1 MKEFIV
7 LFKHELKT
15 LFPILTFNR
24 NKKHDWFGTIL
35 SIVLTVFVL
44 GVFIQLVYTIVNG
57 YVDVKLNK
65 LSNPNARATELL
77 NTLYIFV
84 SVLMVIA
91 CIKKMSNVL
100 TDKKNRQVYLRLPI
114 KESELLLSK
123 LLALLVWT
131 IVTGMICILPINI
144 IFSMALDVS
153 FGFWLKTIFV
163 ILIIPIVVFG
173 ISILL
178 LVPVIK
184 IADKLKDKYWVLFV
198 LISGLL
204 IVAFMVYS
212 KFLEIIQLW
221 LETGSIKF
229 LFNNQ
234 FIATL
239 QKLLKVSYPLN
250 SFANIMFGNRIGVS
264 IIVVILSIGLSL
276 LLAFLVSR
284 RLFYLTLYQTDEN
297 QKIRQKNKFTQN
309 KPIISL
315 IKKEFICIYRS
326 PKHLFAYF
334 SIALA
339 MPVMVYCCYTLFESL
354 IVNAFG
360 LKITF
365 SLALLVLLIFSILTN
380 TFCAT
385 NISREGVSF
394 LKMKSLA
401 IKPSHLL
408 LAKVLFCSAVSTLSI
423 LASVVLLIVTT
434 SFAFGEGLLCLLIVT
449 LFSIAQILIA
459 TRMDLNNAKLSST
472 SIEAEV
478 TTSKT
483 IIKVV
488 GLGLV
493 LAVVIGIASM
503 VIYIL
508 AQGSIIATNLNLKQI
523 YAYIWPCL
531 IGVIYFVIAI
541 VYYNRKID
549 TSFEKLD
556 R

>member
-44 GVFIQLVYTIVNG
+44 GIFIQLVYTIVNG

-153 FGFWLKTIFV
+153 FVFWLKTIFV

-184 IADKLKDKYWVLFV
+184 IADKLKDKYWILFV

-250 SFANIMFGNRIGVS
+250 SFANIMFGNRIRVS

-297 QKIRQKNKFTQN
+297 QKIRPKNKFTQN

-326 PKHLFAYF
+326 SKHLFAYF

-478 TTSKT
+478 TISKT

-493 LAVVIGIASM
+493 LAVVIGIVSM